1 MEKYTLKNKLKS
13 YSALSGALLLAS
25 SAADAGCV
33 IYTDVNP
40 DQIFTGNGAFKN
52 IDLNNDGVFE
62 VRVSMTTTSTSYIYN
77 SWFGGQVLRTRSRTN
92 VNAAA
97 LPVGAPLAAIGGNS
111 NSASAFNFNAP
122 INAANNWVAPWNS
135 YKRMAF
141 AYTSNGWSYSGGRW
155 LAATNKY
162 LGIKFPIAGQNHY
175 GWVRMDVD
183 VPNKSFTVKD
193 YAHNSDAGTT
203 SWAGIVR
210 PCLTNLE
217 IPALVYTE
225 NDPATP
231 ITGNISLS
239 NPLIPNM
246 DSARVHIARNF
257 FPAEDVLTFVNQ
269 NGITG
274 TWNAAQGI
282 MRLRGS
288 STSANYQLALRS
300 VTYQNMVNTPS
311 PLTRTVSFQ
320 VWDTQ
325 AALAWRSDSLTR
337 DIRVIPVNDLPL
349 LSNIEVPALIYTE
362 NNPATIITNT
372 LTGIDL
378 DNRKWD
384 TAIVTVVGNFI
395 PTEDIIAFANQNG
408 ITGTYNPLIGQI
420 TLSGSATVANYVTA
434 MKSITYMNTSE
445 NPSSV
450 VRTVSYVAKDTAAW
464 GNTVTRQINVIPVND
479 VPVLA
484 NIEVPALTYTE
495 NDPATQIS
503 ATIIGSDLDDINWDN
518 AWIQISNNYVNGED
532 VLGFNNQNG
541 IIGSWNALT
550 GTLTLT
556 GLASLANYQ
565 AALRSVTYFNTSQLP
580 SQVTRTVS
588 FMVNDG
594 ALNSNMQTR
603 DINVV
608 NVNDPSVLAD
618 IEVNP
623 IGYIENDFF
632 TQLTGS
638 TTVNDIDN
646 LTLVSG
652 TIQITGNFA
661 LGEDELSFINQNG
674 IVGLYNTLTGTMNL
688 TGVAT
693 LADYQTA
700 IRNVRFSNNSDNPSV
715 LSRSVSFTVND
726 GIVNSNTVIRKI
738 NITAVNDS
746 PILSLIEI
754 PPLNYTQGAPATQMS
769 ATIVATDVDNVNL
782 TAGSVQITG
791 NYFNGQDELS
801 IANQVGIT
809 SNWNAANGILT
820 LTGIASVNAYQMALQ
835 AVKYQNLAAFPN
847 QAMRTVTFMVT
858 DGFLNSY
865 IVSRD
870 INVINT
876 VSVDALGDIDLG
888 IIIFPNPNNGS
899 FNITV
904 NNEMKGAVTLS
915 VTDVLGKIVK
925 QVAINKTK
933 TTSTTSFD
941 LTDLSDGMYFVQV
954 SDGNTIQKTKFVKGN

>member
-1 MEKYTLKNKLKS
+1 MKIEKSTLKNKLKS

-25 SAADAGCV
+25 NAADAGCV
-33 IYTDVNP
+33 VYTDINP
-40 DQIFTGNGAFKN
+40 DQSFSGNGVFKD
-52 IDLNNDGVFE
+52 IDLNNDGLFDA
-62 VRVSMTTTSTSYIYN
+62 RVSMTTSSTSYIYY
-77 SWFGGQVLRTRSRTN
+77 SWWGGQQLRRRSSTR
-92 VNAAA
+92 VNAA
-97 LPVGAPLAAIGGNS
+97 GIAPAGVAGPGS
-111 NSASAFNFNAP
+111 YSASAFNFGAN
-122 INAANNWVAPWNS
+122 INAAPNWNNNWS
-135 YKRMAF
+135 GYKRMAF
-141 AYTSNGWSYSGGRW
+141 AQTSNGWSYSGGPW
-155 LAATNKY
+155 LNATDKY
-162 LGIKFPIAGQNHY
+162 LGVRFPIAGQTHF

-183 VPNKSFTVKD
+183 IPNSTFVVKD
-193 YAHNSDAGTT
+193 YAHNADPNTISYAG
-203 SWAGIVR
+203 VVP
-210 PCLTNLE
+210 PCLTSIE

-225 NDPATP
+225 NDPATQ
-231 ITGNISLS
+231 ITGSISLT
-239 NPLIPNM
+239 NQLVPNM
-246 DSARVHIARNF
+246 DSARVQIVNNY
-257 FPAEDVLTFVNQ
+257 FPAEDVLAFTNQ

-274 TWNAAQGI
+274 TWNAVTGI
-282 MRLRGS
+282 MSLQGS
-288 STSANYQLALRS
+288 ATSADYQLALRS

-311 PLTRTVSFQ
+311 PLTRTVSYE

-325 AALAWRSDSLTR
+325 NSIDFRSDSLTR
-337 DIRVIPVNDLPL
+337 DIMVIPVNDLPL
-349 LSNIEVPALIYTE
+349 LSNIEVPALVYTE
-362 NNPATIITNT
+362 NDPATTITNT
-372 LTGIDL
+372 LAGLDL
-378 DNRKWD
+378 DNQTWD

-395 PTEDIIAFANQNG
+395 PTEDVIAFTNQNG

-420 TLSGSATVANYVTA
+420 ILSGSATVANYVTA
-434 MKSITYMNTSE
+434 MQSVTYMNTSE

-450 VRTVSYVAKDTAAW
+450 VRTVSYIAKDTAAW
-464 GNTVTRQINVIPVND
+464 GNTVTRQINVVPVND

-484 NIEVPALTYTE
+484 NIEVPAITYTE

-503 ATIIGSDLDDINWDN
+503 ATITGSDLDDINWDS
-518 AWIQISNNYVNGED
+518 AWVQISNNYINGED

-541 IIGSWNALT
+541 ITGSWNAGT

-580 SQVTRTVS
+580 SQATRTVS

-594 ALNSNMQTR
+594 ALNSNTQTR

-608 NVNDPSVLAD
+608 NVNDPSVLAN

-652 TIQITGNFA
+652 AIQITGNFA
-661 LGEDELSFINQNG
+661 LGEDELGFTNQNG
-674 IVGLYNTLTGTMNL
+674 IVGLYNPATGTMNL

-700 IRNVRFSNNSDNPSV
+700 LRAVRYMNNSDNPSV
-715 LSRSVSFTVND
+715 LSRTVSFVVND
-726 GIVNSNTVIRKI
+726 GLVNSNVVIRKI
-738 NITAVNDS
+738 NITAVNDA
-746 PILSLIEI
+746 PVLSLIEV
-754 PPLNYTQGAPATQMS
+754 PPLNYTQGAPATQMTAS
-769 ATIVATDVDNVNL
+769 VVATDVDNVNL
-782 TAGSVQITG
+782 TAGSIQITG
-791 NYFNGQDELS
+791 NYFNGQDVLAIS
-801 IANQVGIT
+801 NQAGIT

-820 LTGIASVNAYQMALQ
+820 LTGVGSVAAYQTALQ
-835 AVKYQNLAAFPN
+835 AVTYQNIAAYPN

-925 QVAINKTK
+925 QVTINKNN
-933 TTSTTSFD
+933 TTSTTSFQ

-954 SDGNTIQKTKFVKGN
+954 SDGNTVQKTKFVKGN